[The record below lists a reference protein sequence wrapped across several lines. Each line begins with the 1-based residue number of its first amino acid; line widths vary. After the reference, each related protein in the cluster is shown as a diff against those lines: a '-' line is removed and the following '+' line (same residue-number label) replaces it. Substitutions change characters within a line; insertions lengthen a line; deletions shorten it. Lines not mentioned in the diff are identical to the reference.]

1 MKVRET
7 VALRRPRE
15 EVYRALVHPD
25 RREGDGWSAL
35 GPDGDGYTA
44 TLHAQSGLVAV
55 DFDCRF
61 RVEEL
66 EPGSR
71 VLIQGVGVAPRM
83 GFTARAELVL
93 GESDVRIDAD
103 VAVSGTLAG
112 LGQRELGHQA
122 RRLLASYVPS

>member
-35 GPDGDGYTA
+35 GPDGDGYAA
-44 TLHAQSGLVAV
+44 TLHAHSGPMAV

-61 RVEEL
+61 RVAEL
-66 EPGSR
+66 EPGNR
-71 VLIQGVGVAPRM
+71 VRLQGVGVAPRM
-83 GFTARAELVL
+83 GFTARADLVL

-112 LGQRELGHQA
+112 LGQRELAHQA
-122 RRLLASYVPS
+122 RRLLASYIPS